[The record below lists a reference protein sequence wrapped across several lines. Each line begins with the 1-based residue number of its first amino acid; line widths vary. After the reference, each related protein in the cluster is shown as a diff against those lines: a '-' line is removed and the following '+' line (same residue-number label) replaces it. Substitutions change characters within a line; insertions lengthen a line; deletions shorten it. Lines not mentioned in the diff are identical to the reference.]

1 MLVKQKDAV
10 KSLACELR
18 VCVRVGTLVR
28 YLVIVGDRS
37 QWSHSP
43 RLGFGRM
50 DIGIVGSN
58 PNESMYIWPCPS
70 VLCSV
75 CK

>member
-28 YLVIVGDRS
+28 YLVIVGEQTVD
-37 QWSHSP
+37 HS
-43 RLGFGRM
+43 GHTGRM
-50 DIGIVGSN
+50 DIGIVGSD
-58 PNESMYIWPCPS
+58 PTESMYIWPCS
-70 VLCSV
+70 SV